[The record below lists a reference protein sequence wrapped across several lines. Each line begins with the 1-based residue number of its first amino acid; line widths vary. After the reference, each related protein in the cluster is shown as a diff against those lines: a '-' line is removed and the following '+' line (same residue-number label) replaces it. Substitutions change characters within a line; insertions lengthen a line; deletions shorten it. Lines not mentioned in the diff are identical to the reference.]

1 MCGHKPCD
9 KQKCT
14 WSEEHRAMCE
24 AKTVAAW
31 EKQRRMDYYGE
42 VRNKRGDDSS
52 RRLVAA
58 VNDVRRLAS
67 VECS

>member
-9 KQKCT
+9 KQQCT